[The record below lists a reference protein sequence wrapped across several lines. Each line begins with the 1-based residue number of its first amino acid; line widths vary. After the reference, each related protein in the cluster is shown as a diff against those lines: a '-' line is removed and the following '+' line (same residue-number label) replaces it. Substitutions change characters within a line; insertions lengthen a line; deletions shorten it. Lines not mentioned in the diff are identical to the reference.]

1 MGSNPL
7 QQQQQVGTLGAS
19 LLPGTAS
26 GIERIDTMLAGG
38 AGLTIGPGDAAD
50 AVGAIQDLL
59 AGLGVSSMPVITSS
73 DYGQFG
79 PRTGAAVTAFRQR
92 AGLSGGTTVD
102 EDTLQKLI
110 AEPPIAPHASQIYMT
125 LLLHFSWNAY
135 GRILRLVAMM
145 ESAGKFGALNLN
157 TDRAGLSFGVLQWAQ
172 RPGGLAEILHAMQ
185 AADSEKFANVFGA
198 GDNKLA
204 TGLMQSVNGPS
215 GGVDAKTG
223 IAVNPS
229 FNLVAE
235 PWVTRFRQAAAILE
249 FQQTQVQLAMS
260 SFQKAAATLQRF
272 APLLQ
277 SERSVGF
284 MLDVTNQF
292 GQGGAHRLYTT
303 TYRDGMS
310 EMDALNAIAQE
321 SIAEL
326 PAPEQTGVRSRRDFF
341 LHTPYL
347 SDQPFASA

>member
-7 QQQQQVGTLGAS
+7 QQQQVATTIASVFPGAV
-19 LLPGTAS
+19 S
-26 GIERIDTMLAGG
+26 GIGRIDAMLVGG
-38 AGLTIGPGDAAD
+38 GGLTIGPGDTAD

-59 AGLGVSSMPVITSS
+59 TGLGVTSMPVITSS

-79 PRTGAAVTAFRQR
+79 PRTEAAVTAFRQG

-102 EDTLQKLI
+102 ENTLQKLI
-110 AEPPIAPHASQIYMT
+110 AAPPTAPHASQVYMT
-125 LLLHFSWNAY
+125 LLLGFPWNAY

-185 AADSEKFANVFGA
+185 AADSQKFTSVFGA
-198 GDNKLA
+198 GDSTLVA
-204 TGLMQSVNGPS
+204 GLMQSVNGAS
-215 GGVDAKTG
+215 GGVDPATG
-223 IAVNPS
+223 MAGNPA
-229 FNLVAE
+229 FDLVAE
-235 PWVTRFRQAAAILE
+235 PWVTRFSQAAAILE

-260 SFQKAAATLQRF
+260 SFQKAAATLQTF

-277 SERSVGF
+277 SERAFGF

-303 TYRDGMS
+303 TYRAGMS
-310 EMDALNAIAQE
+310 EMDALQAIAQE
-321 SIAEL
+321 SIAEM
-326 PAPEQTGVRSRRDFF
+326 PAHEQTGVRSRRDFF
-341 LHTPYL
+341 LQTPYL
-347 SDQPFASA
+347 SDQPFAGA